1 MITSILALLGG
12 GLGGLMR
19 LLPEVMKIWT
29 AKSDQAHELA
39 MTQLQLQIDQSRSAQ
54 AIDLVHAQGAV
65 ALDTGEMAARL
76 EAIKG
81 QAVMSGVKW
90 LDAVNQSVRPFLTY
104 WWMLLFTAFK
114 IDQLLK
120 VGLTWGDNDWLVLSS
135 ILSFWF
141 VDRAIRYNSGQVPT
155 SSP

>member
-12 GLGGLMR
+12 GLGGLLR

-29 AKSDQAHELA
+29 SKQDNAHELE

-54 AIDLVHAQGAV
+54 QIDLVHAQGAV
-65 ALDTGEMAARL
+65 AEDAGEMAARI

-81 QAVMSGVKW
+81 QSVMSGVKW
-90 LDAVNQSVRPFLTY
+90 IDAVNQSVRPMLTY
-104 WWMLLFTAFK
+104 WWMLLFSAFK
-114 IDQLLK
+114 VDQLLK
-120 VGLTWGDNDWLVLSS
+120 VGLSWGDNDWLVLSS

-141 VDRAIRYNSGQVPT
+141 VDRAIRYNSGQVPR
-155 SSP
+155 S